1 LKDVRSH
8 DIEALLDYMYLG
20 EVNVNQNDLSSLL
33 KTAECL
39 RIKGLAVPDEDPTKV
54 RKNSTSSHDD
64 TRRDSPPP
72 KRRRHHSIT
81 DTIPPRAASPVPS
94 PPKSATA
101 LVKPAQTTPIPPHS
115 ITPHSTPNT
124 SNTEQDEPTVVK
136 VEMDDNEEQED
147 RFRRENNYEGS
158 ASNDRDTGGDYGPD
172 LSKAE
177 HEPENYGNASFP
189 GSSLQQSGEV
199 HWDEGDSSS
208 FPPESYSGEVPS
220 SQQAQG
226 ASDDDDEDEDAD
238 ILSVVDSDITRP
250 QALTPTSI
258 GSNMESTSQ
267 GSPGEPPLLTPISQA
282 RQCQLCLVTLA
293 NANLLRRHVEDHH
306 FHIRKYDCIHC
317 GKKFKRKEHRER
329 HERIHTGEKPFA
341 CHICTARFTQKEH
354 LKGHIENVHN
364 KHDKERGVIRE
375 MTGDQTEKDDI
386 DIEEAEDIDHNTTL
400 TVTSVSTSTVSPLSS
415 PPSLNSLSGLSTL
428 LPTTT
433 ATSLLPTVLPTSSL
447 LATTTNSGAPP
458 LLPPVLAN
466 DLNMNQFT
474 ALYAPVNRKTVNSPN
489 KHMQTITI
497 NFN

>member
-1 LKDVRSH
+1 MEDGLLSLKWNNHKTTFFEILRILREKSNYTDATLAVEGKFYPVHKLVMSTCSEYFSDIFEKTPCKSPVIVLKDVRSH

-226 ASDDDDEDEDAD
+226 GWGSVRAGALIPLVELGQPVPASITPSSTTDHHQHAVAAAKLKSMVEERSIFAPYS
-238 ILSVVDSDITRP
+238 LSSVVCGGGTPDHGQVAPADR
-250 QALTPTSI
+250 QAFVCPVC
-258 GSNMESTSQ
+258 GKQFGQPYN
-267 GSPGEPPLLTPISQA
+267 
-282 RQCQLCLVTLA
+282 
-293 NANLLRRHVEDHH
+293 LRRHLTT
-306 FHIRKYDCIHC
+306 
-317 GKKFKRKEHRER
+317 
-329 HERIHTGEKPFA
+329 HTGERPYQCPHCNYA
-341 CHICTARFTQKEH
+341 ASQ
-354 LKGHIENVHN
+354 NVHLE
-364 KHDKERGVIRE
+364 KHIRRIH
-375 MTGDQTEKDDI
+375 MTNNNIAGTIPQI
-386 DIEEAEDIDHNTTL
+386 HQ
-400 TVTSVSTSTVSPLSS
+400 
-415 PPSLNSLSGLSTL
+415 PS
-428 LPTTT
+428 TTT
-433 ATSLLPTVLPTSSL
+433 TSWITE
-447 LATTTNSGAPP
+447 TTA
-458 LLPPVLAN
+458 
-466 DLNMNQFT
+466 
-474 ALYAPVNRKTVNSPN
+474 
-489 KHMQTITI
+489 ITP
-497 NFN
+497 